1 MNKKK
6 LILIFGPMC
15 SGKSSLIKL
24 FQKDEP
30 EFFHASMDNIK
41 WFISD
46 YSTEKYAK
54 LGSVNKILFAMNKQ
68 AVLENLSLIVEGG
81 VGLIKNLKH
90 YEKLAEENEMLLIK
104 INMEASYSL
113 LLKRFTSRVE
123 SARKK
128 CIKVSITNENIFLS
142 RFNIFC
148 KHKDKNLPFIN
159 SSQLSKKEVLVELKK
174 IIDFIILKQS

>member
-90 YEKLAEENEMLLIK
+90 NEKLAEENEILLIK
-104 INMEASYSL
+104 IN
-113 LLKRFTSRVE
+113 
-123 SARKK
+123 
-128 CIKVSITNENIFLS
+128 I
-142 RFNIFC
+142 
-148 KHKDKNLPFIN
+148 
-159 SSQLSKKEVLVELKK
+159 
-174 IIDFIILKQS
+174 